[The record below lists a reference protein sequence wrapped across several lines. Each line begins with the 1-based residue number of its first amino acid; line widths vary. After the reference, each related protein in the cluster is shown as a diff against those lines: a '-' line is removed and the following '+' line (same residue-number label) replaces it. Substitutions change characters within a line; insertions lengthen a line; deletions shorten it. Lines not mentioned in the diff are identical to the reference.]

1 MRSGSKAVIG
11 VGGNIGTGKTT
22 VSRIFA
28 ELGAQYVSADEMGW
42 DVLPEIAE
50 ELEAEFGKA
59 IMAGRE
65 INKEKL
71 RELVFADLEKLRFL
85 NRTSHPL
92 LTRRVIGKVEA
103 IKSGAVVIDA
113 ALLFDWPEVY
123 AIVDYPIL
131 VRSKRELMLSRAKAK
146 GIGENLFERI
156 LSMQRDD
163 EEVLGMA
170 SYVIENNGTTNALRR
185 RCQLIYEEI
194 SHDC

>member
-1 MRSGSKAVIG
+1 MRPGTKAVIG

-22 VSRIFA
+22 VSKMFA
-28 ELGAQYVSADEMGW
+28 ELGARYVSADEIGW
-42 DVLPEIAE
+42 EVLPEIVE

-59 IMAGRE
+59 IVSGRKV
-65 INKEKL
+65 NKEKL
-71 RELVFADLEKLRFL
+71 REVVFTDGEKLRFL

-92 LTRRVIGKVEA
+92 LTRRIIGQVEA
-103 IKSGAVVIDA
+103 IRSGKVVIDA

-123 AIVDYPIL
+123 DIVDYPIL

-146 GIGENLFERI
+146 GISEKLFESI
-156 LSMQRDD
+156 VSLQRND

-170 SYVIENNGTTNALRR
+170 SYVIENNGTMSELRT